1 MGGTVPPSS
10 CPLMMCLI
18 GGFSL
23 ASSGTDS
30 LLNLL
35 VPKEGFTKLLGL
47 ALALGKGY
55 KWSQFLVG

>member
-1 MGGTVPPSS
+1 MPPSS
-10 CPLMMCLI
+10 CPLMTYLI

-35 VPKEGFTKLLGL
+35 VPKEGFTTLLGL
-47 ALALGKGY
+47 ALALGKAY
-55 KWSQFLVG
+55 RWSQFLVG